1 MIYKLKKN
9 IKIMNQLMTA
19 TVNIIRMMMNSGQD
33 LFNYFLTAAI
43 PLLISN
49 DRPFRYSSGW
59 PAARP
64 FAKEKGDSHL
74 GCDQNDAKL
83 QRLHVTIGDW
93 IRKGKDGG
101 FCCCVCGVFL
111 G

>member
-1 MIYKLKKN
+1 MKSSIHIETDDLQLKKN

-59 PAARP
+59 PAA
-64 FAKEKGDSHL
+64 STSI
-74 GCDQNDAKL
+74 C
-83 QRLHVTIGDW
+83 QREGRQPSWL
-93 IRKGKDGG
+93 
-101 FCCCVCGVFL
+101 
-111 G
+111 